1 MKVCLITPLTQAL
14 HDVETPDDE
23 LTLADGSRWIRDGW
37 YTPSVSTS
45 SSADGRL
52 PVVPARMPRYRSEHA
67 KPKTAEFVHHS
78 DRYRGTVGEQLVRK
92 GRWNDARERYDRD
105 EKVGGTVVS
114 LTEAVIEIDGGGWIR
129 FPGVA
134 DLTITEWE

>member
-1 MKVCLITPLTQAL
+1 
-14 HDVETPDDE
+14 
-23 LTLADGSRWIRDGW
+23 
-37 YTPSVSTS
+37 
-45 SSADGRL
+45 
-52 PVVPARMPRYRSEHA
+52 MPRYRSEHA

-92 GRWNDARERYDRD
+92 GRWNDARERYDLD